1 MMEMTTKFQSIQ
13 EEQNYLPILL
23 VFSLHNQQ
31 KKLKGKNVYHVFFH
45 FCGDCTNTEYT
56 LSSFKKD
63 TSLWEDSIQ
72 IIVN

>member
-31 KKLKGKNVYHVFFH
+31 KKLKGKNVYHVFIFWH
-45 FCGDCTNTEYT
+45 LQAEGRGMGKGEST
-56 LSSFKKD
+56 L
-63 TSLWEDSIQ
+63 
-72 IIVN
+72 

>member
-31 KKLKGKNVYHVFFH
+31 KKLRGKNVSKCIVSNVPVRIKTIKLIGS
-45 FCGDCTNTEYT
+45 GDP
-56 LSSFKKD
+56 K
-63 TSLWEDSIQ
+63 
-72 IIVN
+72 

>member
-31 KKLKGKNVYHVFFH
+31 KKLKGKNVDLVFIKRD
-45 FCGDCTNTEYT
+45 GEGGIR
-56 LSSFKKD
+56 
-63 TSLWEDSIQ
+63 TSE
-72 IIVN
+72 